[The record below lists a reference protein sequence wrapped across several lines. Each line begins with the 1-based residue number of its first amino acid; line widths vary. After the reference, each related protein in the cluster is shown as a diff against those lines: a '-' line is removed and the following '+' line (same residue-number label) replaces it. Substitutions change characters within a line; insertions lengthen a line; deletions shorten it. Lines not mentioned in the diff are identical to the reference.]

1 MALQGTLDDF
11 GLVDVLGL
19 IGSAGRDG
27 RLRVTG
33 PGAAGELGLAG
44 GHVVSSDG
52 GDGGS
57 SGDHAGVLAELLGLA
72 VGEFTFEAGPVDP
85 GPGGPVPVGRVLA
98 EARGLVEEW
107 EAIVAVLGPLDAR
120 VGLAPRLPAGEG
132 TLDADD
138 WTVVAAVGA
147 GTTVGDA
154 VRALAVSRVPAGRRV
169 ATLVERGLLVVDRAE
184 APRPG
189 PAPTAEAAPE
199 PASEAL
205 APPEPGLAPEP
216 PESAAAGGPEPV
228 DGLNRGAILKM
239 LSSVRS

>member
-1 MALQGTLDDF
+1 MALQGTLDDV

-57 SGDHAGVLAELLGLA
+57 SGDHAGVLAELLGLT
-72 VGEFTFEAGPVDP
+72 VGEFTFEAGPVEP

-138 WTVVAAVGA
+138 WTVVVAAGPGA
-147 GTTVGDA
+147 TVVEL
-154 VRALAVSRVPAGRRV
+154 VRALAVPRVPAGRRV
-169 ATLVERGLLVVDRAE
+169 ATLLERGLLVVARAE
-184 APRPG
+184 APRPE
-189 PAPTAEAAPE
+189 PAPAPEAASPE
-199 PASEAL
+199 PA
-205 APPEPGLAPEP
+205 PGPAPEP
-216 PESAAAGGPEPV
+216 PLPVAAGGSEPG